1 MKKMDV
7 RITDTIVC
15 YDSLGM
21 LAAPRISWML
31 RAFGAK
37 NVHVLN
43 GCLYQWKRD
52 QLPISQGQQDNEA
65 FARKRQTK
73 PEEGAYDFKINPKMV
88 ANFESIK
95 GKLVLDV
102 RDKRLFDKGHIPESV
117 QFYYKQLLEE
127 NSYKSR

>member
-1 MKKMDV
+1 MSILHACRNQPNYDVKKAHITSRIKDSIYFSIDETACQESDIPLMLPSEKVFRETMMKMDV

-65 FARKRQTK
+65 FARKR
-73 PEEGAYDFKINPKMV
+73 
-88 ANFESIK
+88 
-95 GKLVLDV
+95 
-102 RDKRLFDKGHIPESV
+102 
-117 QFYYKQLLEE
+117 
-127 NSYKSR
+127 